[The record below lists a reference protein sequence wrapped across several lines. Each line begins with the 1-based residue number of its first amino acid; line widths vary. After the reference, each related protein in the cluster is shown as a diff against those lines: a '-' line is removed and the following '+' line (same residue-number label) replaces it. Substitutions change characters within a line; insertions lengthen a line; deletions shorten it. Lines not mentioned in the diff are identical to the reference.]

1 MLKAIYKI
9 ENLINH
15 KIYIGQTV
23 NPKKRWW
30 QHRHNAKIHYDNL
43 PIHLAIS
50 KYGEENFSFTV
61 LEWTEDYNNA
71 EYENIKLYNS
81 ISPNGY
87 NVSTG
92 GECVNVMIGENHP
105 RNTISNETL
114 FNIVSDLHDNLLS
127 DREIAK
133 KYNTT
138 DKIIADINHGYTHHI
153 NGEKYP
159 LRIKKGQQKLTLKQ
173 VNEIKQSLKYTKQTY
188 KELAEQYDVTKG
200 VIYHINKGLTFY
212 DNTEIYPLR
221 KDNVKE

>member
-1 MLKAIYKI
+1 MFKAIYKI

-23 NPKKRWW
+23 NPEKRWW
-30 QHRHNAKIHYDNL
+30 QHRHNAKMHYDNL

-61 LEWTEDYNNA
+61 LEWTENYNNA

-87 NVSTG
+87 NVSIG
-92 GECVNVMIGENHP
+92 GEYVNVMIGENHP
-105 RNTISNETL
+105 RNTISNEVL
-114 FNIVSDLHDNLLS
+114 FNIVNDLHDNSLS

-138 DKIIADINHGYTHHI
+138 DKIIADINHGYSHHI

-188 KELAEQYDVTKG
+188 KELAKQYNVTKG

-212 DNTEIYPLR
+212 DSTEIYPLR
-221 KDNVKE
+221 KDNK